1 MSVAVEGTCDVWEI
15 NHRKARKQHEC
26 AACHETIP
34 IGHVYANH
42 FSVFEGT
49 AETVKRCMRCEL
61 IYQHLCSIEEDPDFS
76 PAQRLDCGH
85 SYEENWCRPPP
96 DHVAK
101 LAFMTPEEIQ
111 LELAKE
117 QEKGMRTHDCKDG
130 MKVMYAPV
138 LNDPLEFAG
147 VVDGEPWQLCGQWVV
162 NLKQMQPEYGKWRG
176 QPERTRVN
184 AAALTNL
191 RQVDES

>member
-1 MSVAVEGTCDVWEI
+1 MSVAIDGVCDVWEI
-15 NHRKARKQHEC
+15 NHRKARKEHKC
-26 AACHETIP
+26 DACQETIP
-34 IGHVYANH
+34 VGHVYANQ
-42 FSVFEGT
+42 FSVFEGS
-49 AETVKRCMRCEL
+49 AETIKRCMRCEM
-61 IYQHLCSIEEDPDFS
+61 IYQHLCSIEEDPDFAPS
-76 PAQRLDCGH
+76 PRLDCGH
-85 SYEENWCRPPP
+85 DYDEVHYRQPPE
-96 DHVAK
+96 HVAK

-111 LELAKE
+111 LLLNKEPEL
-117 QEKGMRTHDCKDG
+117 GMRTHDCKDG
-130 MKVMYAPV
+130 LKVMYAPV
-138 LNDPLEFAG
+138 LNDPLEFSG